1 MDDPDKAPPAGR
13 HGESLVDLEVPSS
26 GSLAIPSAANPR
38 PSRTPIVFV
47 VVDADDRGVARA
59 LAAAGYS
66 VHEVPLDAMVARAQV
81 QRPHVVVVDIDA
93 ESGLG
98 EVARLRKLPGGG
110 AIDFVFVGAGAGPV
124 KTVDEAL
131 ANDGCAYF
139 ARPVDV
145 GALARRLETLT
156 GGPGSEAAPSSA
168 SPLIA
173 SGRFTSAPPP
183 FVSTPSLPAPGLRE
197 PGPPLPLS
205 VPSLSDIG
213 MPSRASAFASFGTV
227 SNELQQLLE
236 DAELRADV
244 KEHPRAE
251 LPTPEEEIEAVLPA
265 DVLALLDEPIG
276 GDEDEDAD
284 LRGTGAGTGTGHQE
298 GTGAHPKHTTGGGK
312 LTTSAGPRPGSAR
325 PPATGSGVDHPTRE
339 MATLRRPSEFP
350 MPVPPA
356 RIISEIAEKRPLT
369 LREEPLSEPVTREH
383 GVPRSARAPDSVTIS
398 NDDLHLARRSSV
410 PPAPEVE
417 QVTPRAPSVAPSWRP
432 SAPAPAPTTGNV
444 VPLPGPLETRR
455 FLANA
460 ITQRL
465 SGALC
470 FEHADATGA
479 RVVRRLVVRDGDL
492 VTAASGAEA
501 ESLVCFLGARGEL
514 PRDEVDRLAGKV
526 PPYGRHAGAALVAH
540 GWLNQDQLWG
550 ALRSHAESIATH
562 VLRLENGHA
571 QLEPEPPGRLRSE
584 PSVFGAATGP
594 EVFVELVRRAVSPEE
609 AILVLGGTQ
618 SRIDDGVARN
628 LLPECQLPPAELD
641 LVSRARGSSLGEL
654 LVRANDGE
662 LAAVVHGLALL
673 GVLEIVP
680 ALDAHRPD
688 ASAAS
693 LEAQAIDDEAIRAR
707 VRARLELV
715 EEGDYFAVLG
725 VRRDATSYEIRRAF
739 LELRRAFEPAKI
751 LGPRL
756 LDLDEDVRKIVL
768 VLEEAYEILRD
779 NARRERYRRAIDASP
794 S

>member
-1 MDDPDKAPPAGR
+1 MDDPDKAPAGR

-26 GSLAIPSAANPR
+26 GSLAIPSGANPR
-38 PSRTPIVFV
+38 PSRTPVVFIVD
-47 VVDADDRGVARA
+47 VDAEGRGVARA
-59 LAAAGYS
+59 LKAAGYS
-66 VHEVPLDAMVARAQV
+66 VHEVSLGAMVTRAQV
-81 QRPHVVVVDIDA
+81 QRPHVVVVDVDA
-93 ESGLG
+93 SDGLV
-98 EVARLRKLPGGG
+98 EVGRLRKLPGGG
-110 AIDFVFVGAGAGPV
+110 AIDFVFVGAGGGPV

-139 ARPVDV
+139 GRPVDV
-145 GALARRLETLT
+145 GALVRRLETLT

-276 GDEDEDAD
+276 SDEDEDAD

-312 LTTSAGPRPGSAR
+312 LTTRPGSAR
-325 PPATGSGVDHPTRE
+325 PPATGSGIDHPTRE
-339 MATLRRPSEFP
+339 IATMRRPSEFP

-356 RIISEIAEKRPLT
+356 RIISEISERPRPLT

-383 GVPRSARAPDSVTIS
+383 GVPRSVRAPDSVTIS
-398 NDDLHLARRSSV
+398 NDDLNVARRSSV

-432 SAPAPAPTTGNV
+432 SAPAPAPTTGHV

-470 FEHADATGA
+470 FEHEGPSGA
-479 RVVRRLVVRDGDL
+479 RVVRRLVVREGDL

-550 ALRSHAESIATH
+550 ALRSHAEWIATH
-562 VLRLENGHA
+562 VLRLANGNA
-571 QLEPEPPGRLRSE
+571 QLELEPPGRLRSE

-688 ASAAS
+688 QSAAS
-693 LEAQAIDDEAIRAR
+693 LLEVQALDDEAVRAR

-756 LDLDEDVRKIVL
+756 LDLDEDVRKIVV

-794 S
+794 